1 MVTIIGVLK
10 FISMILVFFLT
21 LVLLVIKQINFFF
34 STKLVILMVCSGGCD
49 FGDTSDNVRTRDIS
63 FMTILCVF
71 AQATYSNKSPA
82 QGDFFAAGKS

>member
-1 MVTIIGVLK
+1 
-10 FISMILVFFLT
+10 
-21 LVLLVIKQINFFF
+21 
-34 STKLVILMVCSGGCD
+34 MVCSGGCD

-82 QGDFFAAGKS
+82 QGDFFAAGKSWQEDFYGGMQGRL